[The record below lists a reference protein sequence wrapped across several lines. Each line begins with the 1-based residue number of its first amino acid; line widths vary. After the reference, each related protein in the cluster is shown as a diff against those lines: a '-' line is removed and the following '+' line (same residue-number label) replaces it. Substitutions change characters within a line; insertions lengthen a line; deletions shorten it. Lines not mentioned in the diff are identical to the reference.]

1 MKAALR
7 AGDFAARLGGDEFV
21 VVGQGPGEAL
31 AVEEA
36 RQAFQTRVFGTTVGR
51 FDLGPLALDYAGAS
65 VGVLAVEPGQH
76 DPDEVLQR
84 ADVLMYQVKVARRS
98 RV

>member
-1 MKAALR
+1 
-7 AGDFAARLGGDEFV
+7 
-21 VVGQGPGEAL
+21 
-31 AVEEA
+31 
-36 RQAFQTRVFGTTVGR
+36 VFGATVGHIQ
-51 FDLGPLALDYAGAS
+51 LGPLALDYAGAS

-84 ADVLMYQVKVARRS
+84 ADVLMYQTKAARRS